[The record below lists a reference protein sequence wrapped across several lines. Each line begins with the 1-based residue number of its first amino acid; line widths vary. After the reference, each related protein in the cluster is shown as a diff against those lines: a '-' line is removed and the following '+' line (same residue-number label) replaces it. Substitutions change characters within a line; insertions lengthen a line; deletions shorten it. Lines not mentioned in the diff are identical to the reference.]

1 MEKTMANRGQ
11 NVPNPAEIHHQPTNR
26 IKKCAKVVP
35 SFLKKYMQLK
45 HVYFR

>member
-26 IKKCAKVVP
+26 IKKCAKVVL
-35 SFLKKYMQLK
+35 SFLKKIYAAKTRIL
-45 HVYFR
+45 